1 MDGQDVRHLAIP
13 MDRVLRF
20 KPHLRVEPA
29 GDELVFLIGEHERFL
44 LRGRLYSLVVPLL
57 DGKRTEWE
65 IMQALG
71 DQVSPAEVY
80 YIITK
85 LERMG
90 YALEA
95 RDTLSPEAAAF
106 WYSLGVDAATAAG
119 RLAATPVAV
128 SALDQGLGE
137 LVEPLTRALAG
148 MGVAVQ
154 GDAAVRLVLVGDY
167 LDRALETVNRHALD
181 QGFRWMPIR
190 PGGATPWMG
199 PLFRPGQGPCWAC
212 LAQRLRANRP
222 VESFVARRAG
232 RSASLALPPAMLPT
246 SARAALDLGALA
258 LARWIVDGGRGAI
271 DGNLLALD
279 MGRIAL
285 AEHPVVRRPQC
296 PACGDPDLLATRAA
310 KPVVL
315 RPRPKHFTDDGG
327 WRCMAPDD
335 TYSRLEHL
343 ISPITGVVARLG
355 PVPGRD
361 HALRPV
367 YGASYFASPPPDRV
381 PEFDEFCRS
390 SMGKGRTAA
399 QSRTGALCEAIERY
413 SASFQGDER
422 RIRARVSDLGEDAV
436 SPHALLGY
444 SASQYERREQLNQG
458 EKDYR
463 RWIPRPFDEQRVIDW
478 TPVWSL
484 THERRRW
491 LPAAYC
497 YFHMPAP
504 PEEHVCHP
512 DSNGHAAGN
521 CLEEAILQGLLEL
534 AERDAVG
541 VWWYNRLRRPA
552 VDLAGFEQ
560 PYFEALEAHYRSLG
574 YRLWVLDVT
583 NDLDIP
589 VFVAVAHDPDAG
601 RYRLGLGAHL
611 DARMGVQRALTE
623 LNQVFDPTDPSPAP
637 WGKAELEDTAF
648 LRPDDALVRHRNDF
662 ADIWHHDLRGDVYA
676 CVDRAARVGLET
688 LVLDQTRPDIGLH
701 VAKVVVPG
709 LRHFW
714 PRFAPGRLYEVP
726 VRLGWLER
734 PRAEAEL
741 NPVPLYL

>member
-1 MDGQDVRHLAIP
+1 MAIP

-20 KPHLRVEPA
+20 KPHLRIEPA

-44 LRGRLYSLVVPLL
+44 LKGRLYPLVVPLV
-57 DGKRTEWE
+57 DGRRTEWE
-65 IMQALG
+65 IMQALR
-71 DQVSPAEVY
+71 DRVSPAEVY
-80 YIITK
+80 YILNK

-95 RDTLSPEAAAF
+95 RDALQPEAAAF
-106 WYSLGVDAATAAG
+106 WYSLGIDAATAAG

-128 SALDQGLGE
+128 SALGDELGS
-137 LVEPLTRALAG
+137 LVEPLTKALTG
-148 MGVAVQ
+148 MGAAVH
-154 GDAAVRLVLVGDY
+154 GDAAVRLVIVGDY
-167 LDRALETVNRHALD
+167 LDRALETVNRDALA
-181 QGFRWMPIR
+181 QGFRWMPVR

-199 PLFRPGQGPCWAC
+199 PLFRPGQGTDRGPCWAC
-212 LAQRLRANRP
+212 LAQRLRTNRP
-222 VESFVARRAG
+222 VETFVAQRAG
-232 RSASLALPPAMLPT
+232 RSTSLALPPAMLPT
-246 SARAALDLGALA
+246 SAHAALDVAALA

-271 DGNLLALD
+271 DRNLLALD
-279 MGRIAL
+279 MARIGL
-285 AEHPVVRRPQC
+285 TEHPVVRRPQC
-296 PACGDPDLLATRAA
+296 PACGDPDLLASRAQE
-310 KPVVL
+310 PIVL

-327 WRCMAPDD
+327 WRCMAPEE
-335 TYSRLEHL
+335 TYSRFEHL

-367 YGASYFASPPPDRV
+367 YGAAYFANPRPDRV
-381 PEFDEFCRS
+381 PDFDEFCRA

-399 QSRTGALCEAIERY
+399 QSRTGALCEAVERY
-413 SASFQGDER
+413 SAAFQGDEPC
-422 RIRARVSDLGEDAV
+422 IRARLSELGEDAV
-436 SPHALLGY
+436 SPHTLLGY
-444 SASQYERREQLNQG
+444 SASQYQRREQLNHGVQ
-458 EKDYR
+458 DYR
-463 RWIPRPFDEQRVIDW
+463 RWVPRPFDEQQTIDW
-478 TPVWSL
+478 VPVWSL

-497 YFHMPAP
+497 YFHMPVP

-541 VWWYNRLRRPA
+541 IWWYNRVRRPA
-552 VDLAGFEQ
+552 VDLASFEQ
-560 PYFEALEAHYRSLG
+560 PYFETLEAHYCSLG

-589 VFVAVAHDPDAG
+589 VFAALAHDAESG
-601 RYRLGLGAHL
+601 RYRIGFGAHL

-623 LNQVFDPTDPSPAP
+623 LNQVFDPADQSPAP
-637 WGKAELEDTAF
+637 WGDAALEDTSF
-648 LRPDDALVRHRNDF
+648 LRPDDGLASRCRNDF
-662 ADIWHHDLRGDVYA
+662 ADIWHHDLRGDVYG
-676 CVDRAARVGLET
+676 CVDRAARLGLET

-701 VAKVVVPG
+701 VVKVVVPG

-714 PRFAPGRLYEVP
+714 PRLAPGRLYEVP

-734 PRAEAEL
+734 PRAELEL

>member
-1 MDGQDVRHLAIP
+1 

-20 KPHLRVEPA
+20 KPHLRIEPA
-29 GDELVFLIGEHERFL
+29 GDELVFLISEHERFL
-44 LRGRLYSLVVPLL
+44 LKGRLYPLVVPLL
-57 DGKRTEWE
+57 DGKRTESE
-65 IMQALG
+65 IMQALQ
-71 DQVSPAEVY
+71 DRVSPAEVY
-80 YIITK
+80 YIISK

-95 RDTLSPEAAAF
+95 RDGLAPEAAAF
-106 WYSLGVDAATAAG
+106 WYSLGIDAATAAG

-128 SALDQGLGE
+128 SALGDGLGS
-137 LVEPLTRALAG
+137 LVEPLTKALTG
-148 MGVAVQ
+148 MGVAVHD
-154 GDAAVRLVLVGDY
+154 DAAVRLVIVGDY
-167 LDRALETVNRHALD
+167 LDRTLETVNRHALE
-181 QGFRWMPIR
+181 QGIRWMPVR

-222 VESFVARRAG
+222 VETFVAQRAG
-232 RSASLALPPAMLPT
+232 RTTSLALPPAMLPT
-246 SARAALDLGALA
+246 SARAALDLAALA

-271 DGNLLALD
+271 DGNMLALD
-279 MGRIAL
+279 MARIDL

-296 PACGDPDLLATRAA
+296 PACGDPGLLATRAQE
-310 KPVVL
+310 PIVL

-327 WRCMAPDD
+327 WRCMAPDE
-335 TYSRLEHL
+335 TYSRFEHL

-367 YGASYFASPPPDRV
+367 YGATYFANPPPDRV
-381 PEFDEFCRS
+381 PDFDEFCRA
-390 SMGKGRTAA
+390 SMGKGRTTA

-413 SASFQGDER
+413 SAAFQGDEP
-422 RIRARVSDLGEDAV
+422 RIRARLSELGEDAV

-444 SASQYERREQLNQG
+444 SGSQYQRREQLNHG
-458 EKDYR
+458 VPDYR
-463 RWIPRPFDEQRVIDW
+463 RWVPRPFDEQRAIDW
-478 TPVWSL
+478 VPAWSL
-484 THERRRW
+484 SHERRRW

-497 YFHMPAP
+497 YFHVPVP
-504 PEEHVCHP
+504 PEEHVGHP

-521 CLEEAILQGLLEL
+521 CLEEAILQALLEL

-541 VWWYNRLRRPA
+541 IWWYNRVRRPA
-552 VDLAGFEQ
+552 VDLASFEQ
-560 PYFEALEAHYRSLG
+560 PYFEALEEHYRSLG

-589 VFVAVAHDPDAG
+589 VFAALAHDAKSG
-601 RYRLGLGAHL
+601 RYRIGFGAHL

-623 LNQVFDPTDPSPAP
+623 LNQVFDPADPSPAP
-637 WGKAELEDTAF
+637 WGDAALEDTSF
-648 LRPDDALVRHRNDF
+648 LRPDDGLAPRCRNDF

-676 CVDRAARVGLET
+676 CVDRAARLGLET
-688 LVLDQTRPDIGLH
+688 LVIDQTRPDIGLH
-701 VAKVVVPG
+701 VVKAVVPG

-714 PRFAPGRLYEVP
+714 PRFAPGRLYEAP